1 MCSFSSLSPPFISLY
16 VIFLLLILSYTSF
29 PSILQS
35 LPSILHFLPIIQHFH
50 FFLFPNLSLTS
61 SSFSFSSIS
70 LCTVRSFTSTS
81 FSYSSTS
88 FSYSPLPSLFPV
100 PSDPLVL
107 SRRTIVFS
115 IFHFYLSFYKYFLFQ
130 YFSASFL
137 SLIPSQTSYRLNVVI
152 ISI

>member
-1 MCSFSSLSPPFISLY
+1 MYSFSSLSPPFISLY

-35 LPSILHFLPIIQHFH
+35 LPSILHFLPIIKHFH

-100 PSDPLVL
+100 PSDPLL
-107 SRRTIVFS
+107 SS
-115 IFHFYLSFYKYFLFQ
+115 PLSSLLHSSCLAEPLYFLFST
-130 YFSASFL
+130 FTCPSPSISFFNISLPL
-137 SLIPSQTSYRLNVVI
+137 SCP
-152 ISI
+152 

>member
-1 MCSFSSLSPPFISLY
+1 MYSFSSLSPPFISLY

-35 LPSILHFLPIIQHFH
+35 LPSILHFLH

-100 PSDPLVL
+100 PSDPLL
-107 SRRTIVFS
+107 SS
-115 IFHFYLSFYKYFLFQ
+115 PLSSLLHSSCLAEPLYFLFST
-130 YFSASFL
+130 FTCPSPSISFFNISLPL
-137 SLIPSQTSYRLNVVI
+137 SCP
-152 ISI
+152 